1 MLRWVRR
8 MIGFGILGYLAF
20 WANDYHRA
28 GYWTLPDLP
37 DGAYTLSFKSG
48 LRAIVVDAEV
58 QDDTWGDGPKYFRSL
73 GMANPDRNYLGF
85 PLEVQPWF
93 EDAWSWCKAPTEEE
107 VAMLEQ
113 MPDDFKRRIEN
124 ARFEAVCRIDV
135 DGTKIMRGLIFS
147 VPQL

>member
-1 MLRWVRR
+1 
-8 MIGFGILGYLAF
+8 
-20 WANDYHRA
+20 
-28 GYWTLPDLP
+28 LP

-48 LRAIVVDAEV
+48 LRAIVLDAEV
-58 QDDTWGDGPKYFRSL
+58 SDDSWDDAPKFARSL
-73 GMANPDRNYLGF
+73 SFANPDRNYLGF

-93 EDAWSWCKAPTEEE
+93 EDAWSLCKAPTEEE

-113 MPDDFKRRIEN
+113 MPDDFKRRVEN
-124 ARFEAVCRIDV
+124 ARFESVCRIDV